1 MKTDNMKPS
10 LATSNKLA
18 PLKILFDSLP
28 NMIALVDASLRF
40 RLINQAYCEYFN
52 VAEQQLTGQ
61 YAGEVL
67 GTAYARMLDK
77 YFAQALKGK
86 STTWVINH
94 NSEAVGEKLLSV
106 KLLPYPPNKKR
117 ARHILFIAEDITETV
132 QLHQK
137 LSTLKEVTERHI
149 IKSPDEL
156 DSTLRSIE
164 YHALKLDGSA
174 ENDETFQ
181 TTVKR
186 RVISNRVQNQLEQM
200 QHDGG
205 YQSYLVFTI
214 SNYASIVQR
223 HGEAT
228 GKVVLCHFADR
239 LDTLLGDAVQI
250 DRLDKERVAIAIPD
264 LSLETTQAFGRLLC
278 EEMKNTEIR
287 CNNQS
292 VSYSVYAGATSIR
305 PNDAAVNDINQP
317 ESLTYTRF
325 KQLKLG

>member
-1 MKTDNMKPS
+1 MTPAP
-10 LATSNKLA
+10 ATNSKLA

-40 RLINQAYCEYFN
+40 RLINQAYSEFFN
-52 VAEQQLTGQ
+52 ITEQQLMGQ

-67 GTAYARMLDK
+67 GPAYARMLDK

-94 NSEAVGEKLLSV
+94 SSAAIGEKLLSV
-106 KLLPYPPNKKR
+106 KLLPYPPNKKNV
-117 ARHILFIAEDITETV
+117 RHILFIAEDITETV

-149 IKSPDEL
+149 IKSRDEL

-223 HGEAT
+223 YGEAT
-228 GKVVLCHFADR
+228 GKVVLRHFADR

-250 DRLDKERVAIAIPD
+250 DRLDRERVAIAIPD
-264 LSLETTQAFGRLLC
+264 LSLETAQAFGQLLC

-287 CNNQS
+287 CNNRN
-292 VSYSVYAGATSIR
+292 VRYGVYAGATSIR
-305 PNDAAVNDINQP
+305 PNDASISDISEP
-317 ESLTYTRF
+317 GSLAYSRF
-325 KQLKLG
+325 KQLELG